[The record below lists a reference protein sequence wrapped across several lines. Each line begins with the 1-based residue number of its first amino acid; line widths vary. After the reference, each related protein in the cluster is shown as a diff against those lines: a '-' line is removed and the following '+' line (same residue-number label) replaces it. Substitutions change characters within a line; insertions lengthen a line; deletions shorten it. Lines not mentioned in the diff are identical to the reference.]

1 MGRNA
6 SSRSGAAPQ
15 HGMAQLNLKQ
25 IGGGMDIM
33 NYGWDGSKLNLKQLW
48 GGIGMDIIKYGW
60 DGSKLNLYPS

>member
-48 GGIGMDIIKYGW
+48 GGIGMDGVR
-60 DGSKLNLYPS
+60 